1 MKIIRLMSVGT
12 IWSGHPVGFDLLTHG
27 DRQFVAYYGAERKM
41 MVGMRA
47 LEEDVWTLAHPEGI
61 WLEGRSRRS
70 SELGWDSHNFL
81 IMSIEDA
88 GYVHLCGN
96 MHVDP
101 LIYFRTTRPLDNG

>member
-61 WLEGRSRRS
+61 WL
-70 SELGWDSHNFL
+70 
-81 IMSIEDA
+81 
-88 GYVHLCGN
+88 
-96 MHVDP
+96 
-101 LIYFRTTRPLDNG
+101 